1 MTVLATKHLTLVD
14 LMKQKVGES
23 IESDIA
29 EIMSE
34 TDVVLKNLHV
44 KECNDGTNNKAVIR
58 SGLPSGTFRKIYGFV
73 APEKSETQNVVDSTG
88 MLEAYSVVD
97 VDLVDKANN
106 KAQFRLNE
114 SKAFI
119 EGMTQTAV
127 QTIFYGSKK
136 ENDAKFDGL
145 SVRFSELSDDPKK
158 IGFNIVDAGGTGSNN
173 TSAWF
178 VTTGEQEVALLYPQ
192 GSKGGL
198 YHHDDGVLTET
209 DEKGG
214 KRKVY
219 QEHFKHDL
227 GLTIKD
233 WRSSCRIANIDV
245 DSLEAGEVKLLDF
258 FRKAFFKVNKFINK
272 SGQKT
277 FIFCN
282 SAVAEALDKLAT
294 DKSNVMLNIK
304 DYGGTNITHYKNIP
318 ILCTDMLLNT
328 EERVV
333 KRQN

>member
-1 MTVLATKHLTLVD
+1 MTVLATKYLTLVD
-14 LMKQKVGES
+14 LMKQTVGES

-44 KECNDGTNNKAVIR
+44 KECNDGTNNKSVIR
-58 SGLPSGTFRKIYGFV
+58 SGLPSGTFRKLYGFV
-73 APEKSETQNVVDSTG
+73 ASEKSETEQVVDSTG

-97 VDLVDKANN
+97 FDLVEKSKN

-127 QTIFYGSKK
+127 QTIFYGSKN

-145 SVRFSELSDDPKK
+145 SVRYSKLSDNPKQ
-158 IGFNIVDAGGTGSNN
+158 IGYNIIDAGGTGSNN
-173 TSAWF
+173 TSAWI
-178 VTTGEQEVALLYPQ
+178 VTTGEQEVSILYPQ

-245 DSLEAGEVKLLDF
+245 ENLEEGNVNLLDF
-258 FRKAFFKVNKFINK
+258 FRKAYFRVNKFINK

-304 DYGGTNITHYKNIP
+304 DYGGINIAHYKNIP
-318 ILCTDMLLNT
+318 IFCTDMLINA

-333 KRQN
+333 